1 MGEVSTKQVTMEKGL
16 GIVRHILTF
25 AGGLIVMKGLAD
37 ESLIQELSG
46 ALLSLVGGIWS
57 ILAKNKK

>member
-1 MGEVSTKQVTMEKGL
+1 MEKGL